1 MSESLTRG
9 LVVIPDPDF
18 HAKWLREQE
27 RKCFWHN
34 KRQIQLMR
42 NFGYT
47 PMVSDREIAR
57 EVRHDEMVELMGGY
71 SV

>member
-9 LVVIPDPDF
+9 LVVMPDPDF
-18 HAKWLREQE
+18 QMNTLLLVVRKAVLRQCAED
-27 RKCFWHN
+27 
-34 KRQIQLMR
+34 
-42 NFGYT
+42 
-47 PMVSDREIAR
+47 SIAR

>member
-1 MSESLTRG
+1 MSESLTQG

-18 HAKWLREQE
+18 QMNTLRFVV
-27 RKCFWHN
+27 RKAVL
-34 KRQIQLMR
+34 RQCAED
-42 NFGYT
+42 
-47 PMVSDREIAR
+47 SIAR